1 MIPTSGDQIL
11 GLAVFGF
18 CFLICPIIYY
28 IATYNRLIRLKN
40 HVTESWSNVDVVLR
54 RRYDLIP
61 NLVETVKAY
70 AAHEA
75 KLFAD
80 IAALREA
87 AMRSVTSG
95 VVKARA
101 ETAMV
106 NEVNKLL
113 VRIEA
118 YPDLKSSA
126 NFLQLQNELV
136 ETEDRIA
143 AARRFY
149 NSNVRE
155 YNAAIASFP
164 SSIIANAGGHVEE
177 EYFEV
182 DDIRVRNPIQ
192 VQI

>member
-1 MIPTSGDQIL
+1 MTPIFGDQL
-11 GLAVFGF
+11 GSLAVLVF
-18 CFLICPIIYY
+18 CFLIVPILYY
-28 IATYNRLIRLKN
+28 VSTFNRLIRLRN
-40 HVTESWSNVDVVLR
+40 HIQESWSNVDVVLR

-70 AAHEA
+70 ATHEA

-80 IAALREA
+80 VSAAREL
-87 AMRSVTSG
+87 AMKSVNSG

-106 NEVNKLL
+106 REVNTLL
-113 VRIEA
+113 ARAEA
-118 YPDLKSSA
+118 YPNLRSSA

-143 AARRFY
+143 AARRFF

-155 YNAAIASFP
+155 YNSAIKSFP
-164 SSIIANAGGHVEE
+164 SSIIANAGGHTEE

-182 DDIRVRNPIQ
+182 DDINVRAPIH
-192 VQI
+192 VQM